1 VRGTPIDVEYR
12 LHEMAGVAAE
22 LARTRAEIGQLALSV
37 REGLA
42 SSYDVTRHCYLTETH
57 LPLLVGQVAN
67 IGAAIAAADRAG
79 QRRGVGPA
87 RGPATGAQ
95 ARSIRGRWQYR
106 AECGDLPVVDREQ
119 EQWTVRGRSTRGTRG
134 RVGP

>member
-12 LHEMAGVAAE
+12 LHELAGVAAE
-22 LARTRAEIGQLALSV
+22 LARTRAEIAQLDLNV
-37 REGLA
+37 GEGLA
-42 SSYDVTRHCYLTETH
+42 SSGDTTRRCYLTETH
-57 LPLLVGQVAN
+57 LPLLVGRVAD
-67 IGAAIAAADRAG
+67 IRAAISAADRNG

-106 AECGDLPVVDREQ
+106 AECGDLPVVDRDQ
-119 EQWTVRGRSTRGTRG
+119 EQRTVRGRSTRDARG